1 MVNMYTN
8 KKSLEFCGNFTQ
20 ESLDFGCPLIYSLN
34 ISFPCCRY
42 VNAKIANPCNSDF
55 CLYWNKNYWVWEKPG
70 ILSFFVFMLLQ
81 CLIQLLILF
90 LYENGLLTELFYKL
104 KNLFSKNNPTDNFL
118 KEGDIAKDNNVIAE
132 ENDIANNLKEKL
144 ATEIFI
150 VDRLKKYY
158 SNFMA
163 VRGISFSLKPNDCFG
178 LLGKPKT

>member
-1 MVNMYTN
+1 M
-8 KKSLEFCGNFTQ
+8 E
-20 ESLDFGCPLIYSLN
+20 
-34 ISFPCCRY
+34 
-42 VNAKIANPCNSDF
+42 NPCNSEI
-55 CLYWNKNYWVWEKPG
+55 CLYWNKNYWAWEKPG
-70 ILSFFVFMLLQ
+70 ILSFFVFMIIQ
-81 CLIQLLILF
+81 FLIQTLILI
-90 LYENGLLTELFYKL
+90 LYETGLLTELFYKIRS
-104 KNLFSKNNPTDNFL
+104 LFCRNNSVNENYL